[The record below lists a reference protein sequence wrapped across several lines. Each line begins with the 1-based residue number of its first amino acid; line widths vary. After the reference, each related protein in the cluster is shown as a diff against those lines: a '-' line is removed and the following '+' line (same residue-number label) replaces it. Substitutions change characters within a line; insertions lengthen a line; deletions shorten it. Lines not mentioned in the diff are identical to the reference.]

1 MVNSES
7 GLVLVTVVSEDE
19 RVSWL
24 GYREE
29 AIMQSNRAILL
40 YKRLRWSL
48 ITFQARKLSL
58 IKSTSYLNSL
68 ILHSF
73 SILKAKLSL
82 NSATIKYN
90 HP

>member
-7 GLVLVTVVSEDE
+7 GLVLVTVASEDE

-48 ITFQARKLSL
+48 ITFQA
-58 IKSTSYLNSL
+58 NC
-68 ILHSF
+68 H
-73 SILKAKLSL
+73 
-82 NSATIKYN
+82 
-90 HP
+90 

>member
-29 AIMQSNRAILL
+29 AIM
-40 YKRLRWSL
+40 
-48 ITFQARKLSL
+48 
-58 IKSTSYLNSL
+58 
-68 ILHSF
+68 
-73 SILKAKLSL
+73 
-82 NSATIKYN
+82 
-90 HP
+90 